1 MKRISKKK
9 KTYFGHD
16 LDEEQKLY
24 EKEEDFFSAET
35 VYSILEKTPHP
46 LRLDDILRRADVT
59 RRSKK
64 EILALLHE
72 LITEGK
78 VVHQRGGV
86 YSVSS
91 SLGHIQGRLAVQ
103 RSGAAFVIVN
113 KEKFPQVKED
123 IYIPEHSLNDAWNGD
138 IVEVALLPRSQ
149 RAGSTKVQ
157 EILNKRREGKVIEI
171 IERTHKILT
180 VRLEDDA
187 ARQQQKHFKHLAEH
201 GYLASPTDSRFNFN
215 VLIPLTEDF
224 LQQLAGMTADE
235 NFRLKRGDLLQVE
248 IQERLPS
255 RMDTPLWLALPQKFL
270 GGQNCVSVQE
280 SITKASNNISTE
292 FPDDVLKEAENI
304 AFAEGFLKPEQEQQ
318 NYKIPLEQQDTD
330 LRNVCLVTIDGADSR
345 DFDDAVYVKKNAQ
358 GYMLLVAIADVSRY
372 VTPYSKLDKE
382 AKHRGNSYYFPSS
395 VEPMLP
401 EALSNGL
408 CSLRPDEDHRIIFA
422 KILFN
427 AKGQVKGTEFGQG
440 IMRSKARLT
449 YDAVQEFYDTGKAK
463 DGGIST
469 PMSEEIETMLLS
481 AKELAEILIKKRHK
495 AGSLHLEIPE
505 QQCIIENDTMTALG
519 VRPHFFAHELIEAFM
534 VSANEAVAEF
544 LTQKNAPCLYRIHP
558 APAPE
563 RLKNLCTVFA
573 QTSLAEILPAETPD
587 KIGENVWLGQILDRL
602 DTAKKMAEQL
612 EAKQAKDTEHSE
624 QDTELAG
631 GAKLS
636 ERAERSERAARSE
649 KDEQIF
655 AIAKNSYLAH
665 RMILRAM
672 MQARYSP
679 YLDIHFGLAS
689 KCYCHFTSPIR
700 RYADLMVHRSL
711 KAQLGLMEKKHAV
724 FKPEYLESIADI
736 CNDQERIAQIAE
748 REVFLRLS
756 CLMLEKSIGKTF
768 PAIISGLS
776 NFGVFAEL
784 QGNMAEGMI
793 RMEKLGDDYF
803 VYDEEKQIL
812 YGERTGVT
820 YRLGDEITVQIDFV
834 DVTRLE
840 IDLILLDVTPRKPRG
855 TKGKSALFRDLHKK
869 GTRHAGKTSRK
880 SDIKKSDKE
889 RQNRNTKHR
898 SKERRISHR
907 ARRGK

>member
-1 MKRISKKK
+1 MKKLSKKK
-9 KTYFGHD
+9 KTYLGHD
-16 LDEEQKLY
+16 LDEGKKLY
-24 EKEEDFFSAET
+24 QKEEDLFSIET
-35 VYSILEKTPHP
+35 IYSLLEKTPHP

-64 EILALLHE
+64 EVLALLHE
-72 LITEGK
+72 LVKEGK
-78 VVHQRGGV
+78 VIHQRGGT
-86 YSVSS
+86 YSVSA
-91 SLGHIQGRLAVQ
+91 SLGHIQGKLAVQ

-113 KEKFPQVKED
+113 KEKFPQVRED
-123 IYIPEHSLNDAWNGD
+123 IYIPEHSLGDAWNGD
-138 IVEVALLPRSQ
+138 IVEVALLPRPQ
-149 RAGSTKVQ
+149 RAGKGAGKTPLQ
-157 EILNKRREGKVIEI
+157 EILGRRREGKVIEI

-180 VRLEDDA
+180 VCLQDDA
-187 ARQQQKHFKHLAEH
+187 TRQQQKHFKHLAEH
-201 GYLASPTDSRFNFN
+201 GYLAKPTDSRFNFN

-224 LQQLAGMTADE
+224 LQQLAGMTKEE
-235 NFRLKRGDLLQVE
+235 NFRLKQGDLLQVE
-248 IQERLPS
+248 ILNRLPS
-255 RMDTPLWLALPQKFL
+255 RMDTPLWLALPKKFL
-270 GGQNCVSVQE
+270 GGQNSVSVQE
-280 SITKASNNISTE
+280 SITKTSNNIPTE

-304 AFAEGFLKPEQEQQ
+304 AAAEGFLKPEQEHYQ
-318 NYKIPLEQQDTD
+318 IPLEQNDTD
-330 LRNVCLVTIDGADSR
+330 LRNLCLVTIDGADSR
-345 DFDDAVYVKKNAQ
+345 DFDDAIYVEKTAQ
-358 GYMLLVAIADVSRY
+358 GFMLLVAIADVSRY
-372 VTPYSKLDKE
+372 VTPYSRLDKE

-401 EALSNGL
+401 ETLSNGL

-427 AKGQVKGTEFGQG
+427 AKGQVKATDFGQG

-449 YDAVQEFYDTGKAK
+449 YDAVQELYNTGKAQ
-463 DGGIST
+463 DDGIST
-469 PMSEEIETMLLS
+469 PMSEEVETMLMN
-481 AKELAEILIKKRHK
+481 ARELAEILIKKRQK

-587 KIGENVWLGQILDRL
+587 KIGENAWLGQILARL

-612 EAKQAKDTEHSE
+612 KHKTDTEQLPE
-624 QDTELAG
+624 QAGHAEQTEHA
-631 GAKLS
+631 
-636 ERAERSERAARSE
+636 EHTERSEKE
-649 KDEQIF
+649 EQIS

-736 CNDQERIAQIAE
+736 CNDQERTAQSAE

-756 CLMLEKSIGKTF
+756 CLMLEKSIGKAF

-784 QGNMAEGMI
+784 QENMAEGMI

-803 VYDEEKQIL
+803 IYDEEKQIL
-812 YGERTGVT
+812 YGERSGAT
-820 YRLGDEITVQIDFV
+820 YRLGEEITVQIEFV

-840 IDLILLDVTPRKPRG
+840 IDLILLGVTPRKTGRA
-855 TKGKSALFRDLHKK
+855 KGKSALFRDLHKK
-869 GTRHAGKTSRK
+869 TSARYAGKTSRK
-880 SDIKKSDKE
+880 NDRQKTSSEKYAKNTKHMSKE
-889 RQNRNTKHR
+889 RQ
-898 SKERRISHR
+898 SSHR

>member
-1 MKRISKKK
+1 MKKLTKKHQ
-9 KTYFGHD
+9 TYFGHD
-16 LDEEQKLY
+16 LDLEEKLY
-24 EKEEDFFSAET
+24 QKEEDLFSIET
-35 VYSILEKTPHP
+35 IYSILEKTPHP

-64 EILALLHE
+64 EVLALLHE
-72 LITEGK
+72 LVKEGK
-78 VVHQRGGV
+78 VIHQRGGT
-86 YSVSS
+86 YSVSA
-91 SLGHIQGRLAVQ
+91 SLGHIQGKLAVQ

-113 KEKFPQVKED
+113 KEKFPQVRED
-123 IYIPEHSLNDAWNGD
+123 IYIPEHSLGDAWNGD
-138 IVEVALLPRSQ
+138 IVEVALLPRPQ
-149 RAGSTKVQ
+149 RASKGAGKTPLQ
-157 EILNKRREGKVIEI
+157 EILGRRREGKVVEI

-180 VRLEDDA
+180 VCLQDDA
-187 ARQQQKHFKHLAEH
+187 TRQQQKHFKHLAEH
-201 GYLASPTDSRFNFN
+201 GCIAKPTDSRFNFN

-224 LQQLAGMTADE
+224 LQQLAGMTKEE
-235 NFRLKRGDLLQVE
+235 NFRLKQGDLLQVK
-248 IQERLPS
+248 ILNRLPS
-255 RMDTPLWLALPQKFL
+255 RMDTPLWLALPKKFL
-270 GGQNCVSVQE
+270 GGQNSVSVQE
-280 SITKASNNISTE
+280 SITKTSNNIPTE

-304 AFAEGFLKPEQEQQ
+304 AAAEGFLKPKQEQQ
-318 NYKIPLEQQDTD
+318 RYESPLEQNDTD
-330 LRNVCLVTIDGADSR
+330 LRDLCLVTIDGADSR
-345 DFDDAVYVKKNAQ
+345 DFDDAIYVEKTAQ
-358 GYMLLVAIADVSRY
+358 GFMLLVAIADVSRY
-372 VTPYSKLDKE
+372 VTPYSRLDKE

-401 EALSNGL
+401 ETLSNGL

-427 AKGQVKGTEFGQG
+427 AKGQVKATDFGQG

-449 YDAVQEFYDTGKAK
+449 YDAVQELYDTGKAQ
-463 DGGIST
+463 DDGIST
-469 PMSEEIETMLLS
+469 PMSEEVETMLMN
-481 AKELAEILIKKRHK
+481 ARELAEILIKKRQK

-544 LTQKNAPCLYRIHP
+544 LTKKNAPCLYRIHP

-573 QTSLAEILPAETPD
+573 QTSLAEILPAESPD
-587 KIGENVWLGQILDRL
+587 KIGENAWLGQILARL
-602 DTAKKMAEQL
+602 DTAKKMAEQA
-612 EAKQAKDTEHSE
+612 EHAEQTEHAE
-624 QDTELAG
+624 HT
-631 GAKLS
+631 
-636 ERAERSERAARSE
+636 ERSEKE
-649 KDEQIF
+649 EQIS

-736 CNDQERIAQIAE
+736 CNDQERTAQSAE

-784 QGNMAEGMI
+784 QDNMAEGMI

-803 VYDEEKQIL
+803 IYDEEKQIL
-812 YGERTGVT
+812 YGERTGAT
-820 YRLGDEITVQIDFV
+820 YRLGDEITVQIEFV

-840 IDLILLDVTPRKPRG
+840 IDLILLGVTPRKTGRA
-855 TKGKSALFRDLHKK
+855 KGKSALFRDLHKK
-869 GTRHAGKTSRK
+869 TSARYAGKTSRK
-880 SDIKKSDKE
+880 NDRQKTSSEKYAKNTKHMSKE
-889 RQNRNTKHR
+889 RQT
-898 SKERRISHR
+898 SHR

>member
-1 MKRISKKK
+1 MKKLSKKH
-9 KTYFGHD
+9 KTYLGHD
-16 LDEEQKLY
+16 LDMEEKIY
-24 EKEEDFFSAET
+24 AKEEDCFSIET
-35 VYSILEKTPHP
+35 IYSILEKTPHP

-64 EILALLHE
+64 EVLALLHE
-72 LITEGK
+72 LVKEGK
-78 VVHQRGGV
+78 IIHQRGGT

-91 SLGHIQGRLAVQ
+91 SLGHIQGKLAVQ

-123 IYIPEHSLNDAWNGD
+123 IYIPEHSLGGAWNGD
-138 IVEVALLPRSQ
+138 IVEVALLPHQQKANR
-149 RAGSTKVQ
+149 TKIQ
-157 EILNKRREGKVIEI
+157 ELLGKRREGKVIEI

-180 VRLEDDA
+180 VCLQDDA

-201 GYLASPTDSRFNFN
+201 GYLAKPTDSRFNFN

-224 LQQLAGMTADE
+224 LQLLAGMTKE
-235 NFRLKRGDLLQVE
+235 GNFRLKQGDLLQVE
-248 IQERLPS
+248 IQDRLPS
-255 RMDTPLWLALPQKFL
+255 RMDTPLWLALPKKFL
-270 GGQNCVSVQE
+270 GGQNSVSVQE
-280 SITKASNNISTE
+280 SITKAGNSIPTE
-292 FPDDVLKEAENI
+292 FPGDVLKEAENI
-304 AFAEGFLKPEQEQQ
+304 AAAEGFLKPEQEQQ
-318 NYKIPLEQQDTD
+318 SYKIPLEQKDTD
-330 LRNVCLVTIDGADSR
+330 LRNFCLVTIDGADSR
-345 DFDDAVYVKKNAQ
+345 DFDDAVYVEKTAQ
-358 GYMLLVAIADVSRY
+358 GFMLLVAIADVSRY

-427 AKGQVKGTEFGQG
+427 AKGQVKATDFGQG

-449 YDAVQEFYDTGKAK
+449 YDAVQELYDTGTAQ
-463 DGGIST
+463 DDGIST
-469 PMSEEIETMLLS
+469 PMNEKIAAMLMD
-481 AKELAEILIKKRHK
+481 AKELAEILIKKRQK

-587 KIGENVWLGQILDRL
+587 KIGENAWLGQILARL

-612 EAKQAKDTEHSE
+612 EAKQTAGAEQTAEHAEPKE
-624 QDTELAG
+624 QLF
-631 GAKLS
+631 
-636 ERAERSERAARSE
+636 E
-649 KDEQIF
+649 KNEQIS

-679 YLDIHFGLAS
+679 YQDIHFGLAS

-736 CNDQERIAQIAE
+736 CNDTERNAQLAE

-768 PAIISGLS
+768 SAIISGLS

-784 QGNMAEGMI
+784 QDNMAEGMI

-820 YRLGDEITVQIDFV
+820 YRLGDELTVQIDFV

-840 IDLILLDVTPRKPRG
+840 IDLILLGVTPRKTGRA
-855 TKGKSALFRDLHKK
+855 KGKSALFRDLHKK
-869 GTRHAGKTSRK
+869 TNSRYADKTSRK
-880 SDIKKSDKE
+880 NDRQKITHEKYTKNTKHISKE
-889 RQNRNTKHR
+889 RQST
-898 SKERRISHR
+898 HR

>member
-1 MKRISKKK
+1 MKKLSKKH
-9 KTYFGHD
+9 KTYFGHN
-16 LDEEQKLY
+16 LDEEEKLY
-24 EKEEDFFSAET
+24 EKEEDFFSIET
-35 VYSILEKTPHP
+35 IYSILEKTPHP

-64 EILALLHE
+64 EVLDLLHE
-72 LITEGK
+72 LVKEGK
-78 VVHQRGGV
+78 IVHQRGGT

-138 IVEVALLPRSQ
+138 IVEVALLPRPQ
-149 RAGSTKVQ
+149 RANSTKIQ
-157 EILNKRREGKVIEI
+157 EILNKRREGKVVEI

-180 VRLEDDA
+180 VCLEDDA

-201 GYLASPTDSRFNFN
+201 GYLAKPTDSRFNFN

-224 LQQLAGMTADE
+224 LQQLADMTADE

-248 IQERLPS
+248 IQDSLPS
-255 RMDTPLWLALPQKFL
+255 RMNTPLWLALPQKFL

-304 AFAEGFLKPEQEQQ
+304 ALAEGFLKPKQEQQ
-318 NYKIPLEQQDTD
+318 KYKISLEQNDTD
-330 LRNVCLVTIDGADSR
+330 LRNVCLVTIDGTDSR
-345 DFDDAVYVKKNAQ
+345 DFDDAVYVKKTAQ
-358 GYMLLVAIADVSRY
+358 GYILLVAIADVSRY

-408 CSLRPDEDHRIIFA
+408 CSLRPDEDHRILFA

-427 AKGQVKGTEFGQG
+427 AKGQVKTAEFGQG

-449 YDAVQEFYDTGKAK
+449 YDAVQELYDTGKAQ
-463 DGGIST
+463 DDGIST
-469 PMSEEIETMLLS
+469 PMSEEVESMLLN

-505 QQCIIENDTMTALG
+505 QQCIIENDTMIALG
-519 VRPHFFAHELIEAFM
+519 VRPHFFAHELIESFM

-563 RLKNLCTVFA
+563 RLKNLRTVFT

-587 KIGENVWLGQILDRL
+587 KIGENTWLGQILDRL

-612 EAKQAKDTEHSE
+612 EAKQAKDCENNEHNE
-624 QDTELAG
+624 QGTELAG
-631 GAKLS
+631 QTKLS
-636 ERAERSERAARSE
+636 E
-649 KDEQIF
+649 KKEQIS
-655 AIAKNSYLAH
+655 AIAKNSYLAQ

-724 FKPEYLESIADI
+724 FKPEYLENIADI
-736 CNDQERIAQIAE
+736 CNDQERTAQLAE

-793 RMEKLGDDYF
+793 RMDKLGNDYF

-812 YGERTGVT
+812 YGERTGTV

-834 DVTRLE
+834 DITRLE
-840 IDLILLDVTPRKPRG
+840 IDLILLGVTPRKAGRA
-855 TKGKSALFRDLHKK
+855 KGKSVLFRDLHKK
-869 GTRHAGKTSRK
+869 GTHYAGKTSRK
-880 SDIKKSDKE
+880 SDVKKSDQE
-889 RQNRNTKHR
+889 RQNRNTKHK
-898 SKERRISHR
+898 SKERQTSRR

>member
-1 MKRISKKK
+1 MKKISKKQ
-9 KTYFGHD
+9 KTYFGHS
-16 LDEEQKLY
+16 L
-24 EKEEDFFSAET
+24 EEDEMLSKKDDDFTRENI
-35 VYSILEKTPHP
+35 YSILEKTPHP
-46 LRLDDILRRADVT
+46 LRLDDILRRANVT

-64 EILALLHE
+64 EVLSLLHE
-72 LITEGK
+72 LVKEGK
-78 VVHQRGGV
+78 VIHQRGGT
-86 YSVSS
+86 YCVST
-91 SLGHIQGRLAVQ
+91 SLGHIQGKLAVQ
-103 RSGAAFVIVN
+103 RSGAAFVLVN

-138 IVEVALLPRSQ
+138 IVEVALLPRPQ
-149 RAGSTKVQ
+149 RAKGIHPQSLMGS
-157 EILNKRREGKVIEI
+157 IGKRREGKVVEI
-171 IERTHKILT
+171 IERTHKVLT
-180 VRLEDDA
+180 VCIDEEA
-187 ARQQQKHFKHLAEH
+187 ARQQQKHFKHLATQ
-201 GYLASPTDSRFNFN
+201 GYLAKPTDSRFNFT

-224 LQQLAGMTADE
+224 LQQLTEKGCT
-235 NFRLKRGDLLQVE
+235 LKQGDLAEVE
-248 IQERLPS
+248 IQNRLPS
-255 RMDTPLWLALPQKFL
+255 RMRTPLWLALPKKFL
-270 GGQNCVSVQE
+270 GGQHSVSVQE
-280 SITKASNNISTE
+280 TITKTSNNIPTE

-304 AFAEGFLKPEQEQQ
+304 AIAEGFLKPEQEQK
-318 NYKIPLEQQDTD
+318 NYRISLEQNDTD
-330 LRNVCLVTIDGADSR
+330 LRSLCLVTIDGSDSR
-345 DFDDAVYVKKNAQ
+345 DFDDAIYVEKTAQ
-358 GYMLLVAIADVSRY
+358 GYLLLVAIADVSRY

-427 AKGQVKGTEFGQG
+427 AKGQVKATDFGQG

-449 YDAVQEFYDTGKAK
+449 YDVVQEFYDTGKAQN
-463 DGGIST
+463 DGIST
-469 PMSEEIETMLLS
+469 PMSQEMETMLLN
-481 AKELAEILIKKRHK
+481 AKELAEILIKKRYK

-505 QQCIIENDTMTALG
+505 QQCIIENNTMIALG

-544 LTQKNAPCLYRIHP
+544 LYKKNAPCLYRIHP

-573 QTSLAEILPAETPD
+573 QTSLAEILPAETPE
-587 KIGENVWLGQILDRL
+587 KIGEHVWLGQILAGL
-602 DTAKKMAEQL
+602 ETAKKMAEQL
-612 EAKQAKDTEHSE
+612 EAKQKTDNKHDPEKAEHC
-624 QDTELAG
+624 DHTELAE
-631 GAKLS
+631 KT
-636 ERAERSERAARSE
+636 EFSE
-649 KDEQIF
+649 KNEHIIS
-655 AIAKNSYLAH
+655 IAKNSYLAH

-711 KAQLGLMEKKHAV
+711 KAQLGIMEKKHTI
-724 FKPEYLESIADI
+724 FTPEYLEQIADI
-736 CNDQERIAQIAE
+736 CNDQERTAQSAE

-784 QGNMAEGMI
+784 QENMAEGMI

-803 VYDEEKQIL
+803 VYDEERQIL
-812 YGERTGVT
+812 YGERTGIT
-820 YRLGDEITVQIDFV
+820 YRLGDELTVQIDFV

-840 IDLILLDVTPRKPRG
+840 IDLILMGVTPRR
-855 TKGKSALFRDLHKK
+855 TNRAKGKSALFRDLHRK
-869 GTRHAGKTSRK
+869 TVRPAGKSSRK
-880 SDIKKSDKE
+880 GDSKKTTTEKRSKNTKHMGKE
-889 RQNRNTKHR
+889 RQTN
-898 SKERRISHR
+898 HR

>member
-1 MKRISKKK
+1 MKKLSKKK

-16 LDEEQKLY
+16 LDEEEKLY
-24 EKEEDFFSAET
+24 QKEEDLFSMET
-35 VYSILEKTPHP
+35 IFSILEKTPHP

-64 EILALLHE
+64 EVLAILHE
-72 LITEGK
+72 LVKEGK
-78 VVHQRGGV
+78 AVRQQGGT
-86 YSVSS
+86 YCVSA
-91 SLGHIQGRLAVQ
+91 SLGHIQGKLAVQ

-123 IYIPEHSLNDAWNGD
+123 IYIPEYSLGGAWNGD
-138 IVEVALLPRSQ
+138 IVEVALLPRLQ
-149 RAGSTKVQ
+149 RAGTPLQGIMS
-157 EILNKRREGKVIEI
+157 KRCEGKVVEI

-187 ARQQQKHFKHLAEH
+187 ARQQQKHFRRLAEH
-201 GYLASPTDSRFNFN
+201 GYLAKPTDSRFNFN
-215 VLIPLTEDF
+215 VLIPLTEEF
-224 LQQLAGMTADE
+224 SQQLAEVSADE
-235 NFRLKRGDLLQVE
+235 NFRLKQGDLLQVE
-248 IQERLPS
+248 IQDQLPS
-255 RMDTPLWLALPQKFL
+255 RMNTPLWLALPKKFL

-280 SITKASNNISTE
+280 SITKASNNIPTE

-304 AFAEGFLKPEQEQQ
+304 AVAEGFLKPEREQQ
-318 NYKIPLEQQDTD
+318 NYKISLEQNDTD
-330 LRNVCLVTIDGADSR
+330 LRNLCLVTIDGADSR
-345 DFDDAVYVKKNAQ
+345 DFDDAVYVEKNAQ
-358 GYMLLVAIADVSRY
+358 GYMLLAAIADVSRY

-382 AKHRGNSYYFPSS
+382 AKQRGNSYYFPNS

-427 AKGQVKGTEFGQG
+427 AKGQVKATDFGQG
-440 IMRSKARLT
+440 IMRSRARLT
-449 YDAVQEFYDTGKAK
+449 YDAVQKLYDTGKAQ
-463 DGGIST
+463 DDGIST
-469 PMSEEIETMLLS
+469 PITEEIETMLLN
-481 AKELAEILIKKRHK
+481 AKELAEILIKKRQK

-544 LTQKNAPCLYRIHP
+544 LTKKNAPCLYRIHP
-558 APAPE
+558 APAPDK
-563 RLKNLCTVFA
+563 LKNLSAVFA
-573 QTSLAEILPAETPD
+573 QTALAEILPAETPD
-587 KIGENVWLGQILDRL
+587 KIGENAWLGQILARL

-612 EAKQAKDTEHSE
+612 ETKQKTDRKQQAGHAEHTEH
-624 QDTELAG
+624 TE
-631 GAKLS
+631 LS
-636 ERAERSERAARSE
+636 ER
-649 KDEQIF
+649 DEQIS

-711 KAQLGLMEKKHAV
+711 KAQLGLMDKKHAV

-736 CNDQERIAQIAE
+736 CNDQERNAQIAE

-784 QGNMAEGMI
+784 QDNMAEGMI

-803 VYDEEKQIL
+803 VYDEERQIL
-812 YGERTGVT
+812 YGERTGAT
-820 YRLGDEITVQIDFV
+820 YRLGDEIEVQIDFV
-834 DVTRLE
+834 DITRLE
-840 IDLILLDVTPRKPRG
+840 IDLILLGVTPRKTGRA
-855 TKGKSALFRDLHKK
+855 KGKSALFRDLHKK
-869 GTRHAGKTSRK
+869 KNSRYTGKNSRK
-880 SDIKKSDKE
+880 NAVKQADNEK
-889 RQNRNTKHR
+889 RVRNTKHM
-898 SKERRISHR
+898 SKERQTSHH
-907 ARRGK
+907 AKRGK

>member
-1 MKRISKKK
+1 MKKLSKKHK
-9 KTYFGHD
+9 SYFGHD
-16 LDEEQKLY
+16 LDEDAPLY
-24 EKEEDFFSAET
+24 TKEEDLFSIET
-35 VYSILEKTPHP
+35 IFSILEKTPHP

-64 EILALLHE
+64 EVLALLHE
-72 LITEGK
+72 LVKEGK
-78 VVHQRGGV
+78 AVRQQGGT
-86 YSVSS
+86 YCVSA
-91 SLGHIQGRLAVQ
+91 SLGHIQGKLAVQ

-123 IYIPEHSLNDAWNGD
+123 IFIPEYSLGGAWNGD

-149 RAGSTKVQ
+149 RAGKTKIQ
-157 EILNKRREGKVIEI
+157 ELPGKRREGKVIEI
-171 IERTHKILT
+171 IERTHKFLT

-187 ARQQQKHFKHLAEH
+187 TRQQQKHFKHLAEH
-201 GYLASPTDSRFNFN
+201 GYLAKPTDSRFNFN

-224 LQQLAGMTADE
+224 LQQLAEITE
-235 NFRLKRGDLLQVE
+235 NFRLKKGNLLQVE
-248 IQERLPS
+248 IQNQLPS
-255 RMDTPLWLALPQKFL
+255 RMDTPLWLALPKKFL

-280 SITKASNNISTE
+280 SITKASNNIPTE
-292 FPDDVLKEAENI
+292 FPDDVLREAENI
-304 AFAEGFLKPEQEQQ
+304 AIAEGFLKPEREQQ
-318 NYKIPLEQQDTD
+318 SYKIPLEQNDTD
-330 LRNVCLVTIDGADSR
+330 LRDLCLVTIDGADSR
-345 DFDDAVYVKKNAQ
+345 DFDDAVYVEKNAQ
-358 GYMLLVAIADVSRY
+358 GYMLLAAIADVSRY

-382 AKHRGNSYYFPSS
+382 AKQRGNSYYFPSS

-422 KILFN
+422 KIFFN
-427 AKGQVKGTEFGQG
+427 AKGQVKATDFGQG
-440 IMRSKARLT
+440 IMRSRARLT
-449 YDAVQEFYDTGKAK
+449 YDAVQELYDTGKAQ
-463 DGGIST
+463 DDGIST
-469 PMSEEIETMLLS
+469 PMTEEIETMLLN
-481 AKELAEILIKKRHK
+481 AKELAEILIKKRQK

-544 LTQKNAPCLYRIHP
+544 LTKKNAPCLYRIHP

-587 KIGENVWLGQILDRL
+587 KIGENAWLGQILARL

-612 EAKQAKDTEHSE
+612 EAKQETATSQQAGQAEHTEHTKH
-624 QDTELAG
+624 TE
-631 GAKLS
+631 
-636 ERAERSERAARSE
+636 RSE
-649 KDEQIF
+649 KDEQIS

-724 FKPEYLESIADI
+724 FKPEYLEQIADI
-736 CNDQERIAQIAE
+736 CNDQERNAQTAE

-768 PAIISGLS
+768 SAIISGLS

-784 QGNMAEGMI
+784 QDNMAEGMI

-803 VYDEEKQIL
+803 VYDEERQIL
-812 YGERTGVT
+812 YGERTGAT

-834 DVTRLE
+834 DITRLE
-840 IDLILLDVTPRKPRG
+840 IDLILVGVTPRKT
-855 TKGKSALFRDLHKK
+855 TKGKSVLFRDLHKK
-869 GTRHAGKTSRK
+869 ASSHYAGKNSRK
-880 SDIKKSDKE
+880 KAVKQSDNEK
-889 RQNRNTKHR
+889 RVRNTKHM
-898 SKERRISHR
+898 SKERQTSHR